1 MQTGDIVDE
10 VLEIEFEPSAVAR
23 YVSVVVQAEGPF
35 GEAPLTYSEI
45 DGVSLAVGD
54 AVLVPF
60 GSSRDVIGYIVGIN
74 QPCDPE
80 LLSRIKPIRARID
93 GASAF
98 DESLWTCARWV
109 CEQTLSEPRDVI
121 RLIAPTLQSASIKTL
136 VRLSP
141 EWPAL
146 TTGIRSEPQKQLL
159 ERLVNHA
166 THCIELTELSKGVD
180 SAQSA
185 ITALRKRKAIALERV
200 VRPAANRTKIVRIL
214 GLAASVDEAL
224 AEAERMLV
232 GHAKAQ
238 GALLKKLVDAVSA
251 KSAVP
256 VMGVSMQAGEA
267 SAAKSLVEKGFAK
280 FVEIEVRRDPFGA
293 RSLSPPTRPPAL
305 TDEQAAAARAIGGAM
320 ETQAREPFLL
330 YGVTGSGKT
339 EVYLDAIA
347 RTRRMGRGA
356 LFLLPEIGL
365 TAQVMDLL
373 RGRFGD
379 EVAVLHSALS
389 EGERHD
395 EWQRIVRGEA
405 TIVVGARSA
414 IFAPVHNLGLIV
426 VDEEHESS
434 FKQDS
439 LPRYHARDVAR
450 FRALQSKAVL
460 VLGSAT
466 PSIES
471 YYYAMRGMYRLLNL
485 TKRVAE
491 RPLPP
496 VIILDQRLSAKPLMG
511 DDSAKNQALSILS
524 EQLQN
529 ALEKRLKLHQQS
541 ILFINRR
548 GFSSFLLCRD
558 CGFSLKCP
566 NCDVTL
572 TYHRSAYLLQCHHC
586 DYRVPAV
593 DICPQCGGFRLR
605 PFGLGTEKVEEAVRA
620 CFPDARTIRMDRDTT
635 ERKGAHADLLRSFR
649 KFEADILIGTQM
661 VAKGLDFPNVT
672 LVGVI
677 SADTS
682 LNIPDY
688 RASERAFQLL
698 TQVAGRAGRGE
709 SEGEVF
715 VQTFDPEH
723 ESVQFA
729 MKHDYV
735 GFYNNE
741 IEGRQSLHYP
751 PFGYLANL
759 VSTDQIESRA
769 IERIRHVEQTLQQ
782 LIKAAGLLGAV
793 ELLGPVA
800 CPLSRLR
807 NKYRQHLVVR
817 SRKRKAMLLLLKDL
831 LAELTITDRLSLSV
845 DIDPIS
851 ML

>member
-1 MQTGDIVDE
+1 MQTAEVTGDFLDFDSVPPDNP
-10 VLEIEFEPSAVAR
+10 V

-35 GEAPLTYSEI
+35 GESALTYSVP

-54 AVLVPF
+54 AVLAPF
-60 GSSRDVIGYIVGIN
+60 GASRDVIGYVVAID
-74 QPCDPE
+74 QLCEPE
-80 LLSRIKPIRARID
+80 LARRVRPIRAKID

-121 RLIAPTLQSASIKTL
+121 RLIAPSLQSAQIKTIVTL
-136 VRLSP
+136 LPDWQIVTS
-141 EWPAL
+141 
-146 TTGIRSEPQKQLL
+146 GIRSDAQKQIL
-159 ERLVNHA
+159 ERLASHSS
-166 THCIELTELSKGVD
+166 HRIELTELGKAVESPK
-180 SAQSA
+180 SALSA
-185 ITALRKRKAIALERV
+185 LIKRKAVAIERV
-200 VRPAANRTKIVRIL
+200 VQPAERRTKRVRML
-214 GLAASVDEAL
+214 ALAAGGEEASS
-224 AEAERMLV
+224 EADRLLLSR
-232 GHAKAQ
+232 GKAQ
-238 GALLKKLVDAVSA
+238 GALLRRLVDS
-251 KSAVP
+251 SAVTTADRCIGIP
-256 VMGVSMQAGEA
+256 INATES
-267 SAAKSLVEKGFAK
+267 SPAKTLVEKGLAR
-280 FVEIEVRRDPFGA
+280 FVEVEVRRDPFGA
-293 RSLSPPTRPPAL
+293 RPSAPTAAPAL
-305 TDEQAAAARAIGGAM
+305 TDEQAYAARAIGDAM
-320 ETQAREPFLL
+320 ETDARIPLL
-330 YGVTGSGKT
+330 LFGVTGSGKT

-347 RTRRMGRGA
+347 RTVRRGKGA

-389 EGERHD
+389 DGERHD

-450 FRALQSKAVL
+450 FRARQSHAVL

-471 YYYAMRGMYRLLNL
+471 YYYAQTGIYKLLTL
-485 TKRVAE
+485 TRRVAE

-496 VIILDQRLSAKPLMG
+496 VAIVDQRLSVRPAHG
-511 DDSAKNQALSILS
+511 DDTPQNQALSILS
-524 EQLQN
+524 EPLQA
-529 ALEKRLKLHQQS
+529 ALAKRLALHQQS

-558 CGFSLKCP
+558 CGFSMKCP
-566 NCDVTL
+566 HCDVTL
-572 TYHRSAYLLQCHHC
+572 TYHRTAYSLQCHHC
-586 DYRVPAV
+586 DFRVPAA
-593 DICPQCGGFRLR
+593 DICPKCGGFRLR
-605 PFGLGTEKVEEAVRA
+605 PFGLGTEKVEEAVKA
-620 CFPDARTIRMDRDTT
+620 CFPGVRTLRMDRDTT

-649 KFEADILIGTQM
+649 KFEADVLIGTQM

-709 SEGEVF
+709 NLGEVYI
-715 VQTFDPEH
+715 QTFDPEH
-723 ESVQFA
+723 ESIQFA
-729 MKHDYV
+729 TQHDYI
-735 GFYNNE
+735 GFYTQE
-741 IEGRQSLHYP
+741 IAGRQSLNYP
-751 PFGYLANL
+751 PFGFLANL
-759 VSTDQIESRA
+759 VVGDISETTA
-769 IERIRHVEQTLQQ
+769 IERINSIARSLRGT
-782 LIKAAGLLGAV
+782 IAGLGYAGEM

-807 NKYRQHLVVR
+807 NKYRRHLLIK
-817 SRKRKAMLLLLKDL
+817 SRKRRPMLLAIKTT
-831 LAELTITDRLSLSV
+831 LAQLSLSDRLSLSV

>member
-1 MQTGDIVDE
+1 MQTAGILDDLLKVDD
-10 VLEIEFEPSAVAR
+10 EISGVPT

-35 GEAPLTYSEI
+35 GEGALTYTKPN
-45 DGVSLAVGD
+45 GMSLSVGD

-60 GSSRDVIGYIVGIN
+60 GASRDVIGYVVGVDVV
-74 QPCDPE
+74 CDPE
-80 LLSRIKPIRARID
+80 LISRVKPIRARID

-109 CEQTLSEPRDVI
+109 CEQTLSGPRDVI
-121 RLIAPTLQSASIKTL
+121 RLIAPPLSSASIKTL
-136 VRLSP
+136 VHLNP
-141 EWPAL
+141 NWQEL
-146 TTGIRSEPQKQLL
+146 TIGIRSEAQKSLL
-159 ERLVNHA
+159 DRLASSA
-166 THCIELTELSKGVD
+166 TQSMELSELGKGIE
-180 SAQSA
+180 AAPAA
-185 ITALRKRKAIALERV
+185 IASLRKRSAIRVERV
-200 VRPAANRTKIVRIL
+200 VQSAAVKTKTVRVL
-214 GLAASVDEAL
+214 GLATGLDEAS
-224 AEAERMLV
+224 AEAERLLA
-232 GHAKAQ
+232 GRAKGQ
-238 GALLKKLVDAVSA
+238 GALLKKLVEAMSA
-251 KSAVP
+251 QSEGSIP
-256 VMGVSMQAGEA
+256 GVAYDGSEL
-267 SAAKSLVEKGFAK
+267 SAAKALVEKGLAK
-280 FVEIEVRRDPFGA
+280 FIEIEVRRSPFGV
-293 RSLSPPTRPPAL
+293 RSGVPTEPPAL
-305 TDEQAAAARAIGGAM
+305 TDEQSNAARAIGLAM
-320 ETQAREPFLL
+320 ETNAKEPFLL

-347 RTRRMGRGA
+347 RTRRLGKGA

-373 RGRFGD
+373 RGRFGE

-389 EGERHD
+389 GGERHD

-426 VDEEHESS
+426 VDEEHEAS
-434 FKQDS
+434 FKQDI

-450 FRALQSKAVL
+450 FRARQSGAVL

-471 YYYAMRGMYRLLNL
+471 YYYATAGIYRLLTL
-485 TKRVAE
+485 SKRVAE

-496 VIILDQRLSAKPLMG
+496 VIIVDQRLTSPPKR
-511 DDSAKNQALSILS
+511 DDGSPKALALSILS
-524 EQLQN
+524 APLLE
-529 ALEKRLKLHQQS
+529 AIEKRLELRQQS

-572 TYHRSAYLLQCHHC
+572 TYHRAAYLLQCHHC
-586 DYRVPAV
+586 DYRLPAA

-605 PFGLGTEKVEEAVRA
+605 PFGLGTEKVEEAVKA
-620 CFPDARTIRMDRDTT
+620 CFPAARTIRMDRDTT
-635 ERKGAHADLLRSFR
+635 ERKGSHADLLRSFR

-709 SEGEVF
+709 SLGEVY

-723 ESVQFA
+723 EAVVFA
-729 MKHDYV
+729 TKHDYV
-735 GFYNNE
+735 GFYEQE
-741 IEGRQSLHYP
+741 IVGRKQLAYP
-751 PFGYLANL
+751 PFGFLAN
-759 VSTDQIESRA
+759 VVTSDPDEMRA
-769 IERIRHVEQTLQQ
+769 IDKMESFTRLIRG
-782 LIKAAGLLGAV
+782 LIEESGQHLDIR
-793 ELLGPVA
+793 LLGPVA

-807 NKYRQHLVVR
+807 NRYRRHLLVR
-817 SRKRKAMLLLLKDL
+817 STKRKTL
-831 LAELTITDRLSLSV
+831 LALIKDAFTRIPASERMSISV

>member
-1 MQTGDIVDE
+1 MLTADLDDA
-10 VLEIEFEPSAVAR
+10 LLDLDSDDDSTAPT

-35 GEAPLTYSEI
+35 GDAPLTYIQPEGTALRI
-45 DGVSLAVGD
+45 GD

-60 GSSRDVIGYIVGIN
+60 GTSRDVIGYVVALD
-74 QPCDPE
+74 QDCPPD
-80 LLSRIKPIRARID
+80 LLSRVKPIRAKID

-109 CEQTLSEPRDVI
+109 CEQTLSGPRDVI
-121 RLIAPTLQSASIKTL
+121 RLIAPSLQSASIKTTVKL
-136 VRLSP
+136 KID
-141 EWPAL
+141 WPAL
-146 TTGIRSEPQKQLL
+146 TSGIRSEPQKLIL
-159 ERLVNHA
+159 ERLVNHPEHTIDLA
-166 THCIELTELSKGVD
+166 ALSKGIE
-180 SAQSA
+180 AAPAA
-185 ITALRKRKAIALERV
+185 ILALRKRKAVTLERV
-200 VRPAANRTKIVRIL
+200 VQPSAQKTKMVRIL
-214 GLAASVDEAL
+214 TLAVPADLAL
-224 AEAERMLV
+224 AEASLLEGGR
-232 GHAKAQ
+232 AKKQ
-238 GALLKKLVDAVSA
+238 GALLKRLVELST
-251 KSAVP
+251 STGAVP
-256 VMGVSMQAGEA
+256 VLGLSLEAGDA
-267 SAAKSLVEKGFAK
+267 SAAKALVEKGMAEFT
-280 FVEIEVRRDPFGA
+280 EIAVRRDPFG
-293 RSLSPPTRPPAL
+293 PRPSASTTAPAL
-305 TDEQAAAARAIGGAM
+305 TDEQAVAARAIGDAL
-320 ETQAREPFLL
+320 ESVTKEPFLL

-347 RTRRMGRGA
+347 RTRRLGKGA

-389 EGERHD
+389 DGERHD

-405 TIVVGARSA
+405 SIVVGARSA

-426 VDEEHESS
+426 VDEEHEAS
-434 FKQDS
+434 FKQETQ
-439 LPRYHARDVAR
+439 PRYHARDVAR
-450 FRALQSKAVL
+450 FRARQSKAVL

-471 YYYAMRGMYRLLNL
+471 YYYATHDIYRLLSL
-485 TKRVAE
+485 TKRVAD

-496 VIILDQRLSAKPLMG
+496 VIILDQRLSAKPVKG
-511 DDSAKNQALSILS
+511 DESVQNQALAILS
-524 EQLQN
+524 QPLQ
-529 ALEKRLKLHQQS
+529 AAIAKRLENQQQS

-572 TYHRSAYLLQCHHC
+572 TYHRAAYMLQCHHC
-586 DYRVPAV
+586 DYRLPAV
-593 DICPQCGGFRLR
+593 DICPKCGGFRMW
-605 PFGLGTEKVEEAVRA
+605 PFGLGTEKVEEAVNA
-620 CFPDARTIRMDRDTT
+620 CFPAARTLRMDRDTT
-635 ERKGAHADLLRSFR
+635 ERKGSHADLLRSFR

-661 VAKGLDFPNVT
+661 VAKGLDFPRVT

-709 SEGEVF
+709 SLGEVF

-723 ESVQFA
+723 ESVEFA
-729 MKHDYV
+729 SRHDYI
-735 GFYNNE
+735 GFYGQE
-741 IEGRQSLHYP
+741 IMARQQLGYP
-751 PFGYLANL
+751 PFGFLAN
-759 VSTDQIESRA
+759 VVATDPVEARA
-769 IERIRHVEQTLQQ
+769 IERISAVAQAIRHR
-782 LIKAAGLLGAV
+782 IDSAGMRGV
-793 ELLGPVA
+793 IEILGPVA

-807 NKYRQHLVVR
+807 NKYRQHLLVR
-817 SRKRKAMLLLLKDL
+817 SKKRKPMIELLKDL
-831 LAELTITDRLSLSV
+831 LAEMPISDRMSLSV

>member
-1 MQTGDIVDE
+1 
-10 VLEIEFEPSAVAR
+10 
-23 YVSVVVQAEGPF
+23 
-35 GEAPLTYSEI
+35 
-45 DGVSLAVGD
+45 VGD

-60 GSSRDVIGYIVGIN
+60 GASRDVIGYVVGID
-74 QPCDPE
+74 QPCDHE
-80 LLSRIKPIRARID
+80 LAPRVKEIRAKIS

-98 DESLWTCARWV
+98 DASLWTCARWV

-121 RLIAPTLQSASIKTL
+121 RLIAPSLQSASIKSL
-136 VRLSP
+136 VKLNP
-141 EWPAL
+141 DWLAL
-146 TTGIRSEPQKQLL
+146 TTGIRSQTQKLIL
-159 ERLVNHA
+159 ERLAGNSEHVIDLA
-166 THCIELTELSKGVD
+166 ELSKGLET
-180 SAQSA
+180 AQAA
-185 ITALRKRKAIALERV
+185 IAALRKRNAVALDRIVLPAAMRTKV
-200 VRPAANRTKIVRIL
+200 VRVL
-214 GLAASVDEAL
+214 AL
-224 AEAERMLV
+224 AVTPEIASGETERLSESR
-232 GHAKAQ
+232 AKAQ
-238 GALLKKLVDAVSA
+238 GALLRRLIDASIARSVVPIVGISIEPGESTASKALVT
-251 KSAVP
+251 
-256 VMGVSMQAGEA
+256 
-267 SAAKSLVEKGFAK
+267 KGLAK
-280 FVEIEVRRDPFGA
+280 FVEIEVRRDPFGVRPSA
-293 RSLSPPTRPPAL
+293 VTEPPAL
-305 TDEQAAAARAIGGAM
+305 TDEQAAAALAIGAAM
-320 ETQAREPFLL
+320 QTDAREPFLL

-347 RTRRMGRGA
+347 RTRRLGKGA

-389 EGERHD
+389 DGERHD

-439 LPRYHARDVAR
+439 VPRYHARDVAR
-450 FRALQSKAVL
+450 FRARQSKAVL

-471 YYYAMRGMYRLLNL
+471 YYYAMKGVYKLLTL

-496 VIILDQRLSAKPLMG
+496 VIILDQRLGAKPVSG

-524 EQLQN
+524 EPLQL
-529 ALEKRLKLHQQS
+529 AIEKRLKLHQQS

-572 TYHRSAYLLQCHHC
+572 TYHRSAYMLQCHHC
-586 DYRVPAV
+586 DYRQAAA
-593 DICPQCGGFRLR
+593 DICPKCGGFRLR
-605 PFGLGTEKVEEAVRA
+605 PFGLGTEKVEEAVKA
-620 CFPDARTIRMDRDTT
+620 CFPEARTLRMDRDTT

-649 KFEADILIGTQM
+649 KLEADILIGTQM

-709 SEGEVF
+709 SLGEVY
-715 VQTFDPEH
+715 VQTFDPDH

-729 MKHDYV
+729 TAHDYV
-735 GFYNNE
+735 GFYNQE
-741 IEGRQSLHYP
+741 IEGREALGYP
-751 PFGYLANL
+751 PFGFLANL
-759 VSTDQIESRA
+759 VASDESETRA
-769 IERIRHVEQTLQQ
+769 IERIKFVERTLLD
-782 LIKAAGLLGAV
+782 LINISGLRGVV

-807 NKYRQHLVVR
+807 NRYRQHLLVR
-817 SRKRKAMLLLLKDL
+817 CRKRKAMLQLLRD
-831 LAELTITDRLSLSV
+831 AVNELSISDRLGLSV